1 MALRARE
8 TQGRRNGI
16 TWPRIPPLAV
26 YAVGFIP
33 AVWTFYLG
41 IVDQLGADPMRVLE
55 QTLGLWA
62 LRFLIVTLA
71 ITPLRDLLGYNF
83 VRYRRAAGL
92 LCFYYAFLHLTTYI
106 VLDQNLNFAAIWN
119 DILKRPYI
127 TVGMLSFVVLTP
139 LAITSNNM
147 MIRRMGGA
155 SWNKLHRLVYLAAA
169 AAALHFVL
177 LVKSWPMEP
186 LVYFAIVMTL
196 LAYRLFKRVRKRR
209 SKLAAA

>member
-1 MALRARE
+1 M
-8 TQGRRNGI
+8 
-16 TWPRIPPLAV
+16 
-26 YAVGFIP
+26 
-33 AVWTFYLG
+33 
-41 IVDQLGADPMRVLE
+41 
-55 QTLGLWA
+55 
-62 LRFLIVTLA
+62 
-71 ITPLRDLLGYNF
+71 
-83 VRYRRAAGL
+83 
-92 LCFYYAFLHLTTYI
+92 
-106 VLDQNLNFAAIWN
+106 NFAAIWN

>member
-1 MALRARE
+1 MA
-8 TQGRRNGI
+8 TQTRKLQSQRRNLA
-16 TWPRIPPLAV
+16 WPRIPPLV
-26 YAVGFIP
+26 IYAVGFIRCLDL
-33 AVWTFYLG
+33 YLG
-41 IVDQLGADPMRVLE
+41 VIDQLGADPMRSLE

-71 ITPLRDLLGYNF
+71 ITPLRDQFGYNL
-83 VRYRRAAGL
+83 VRYRRAVGL
-92 LCFYYAFLHLTTYI
+92 LCFYYALLHLTTYV
-106 VLDQNLNFAAIWN
+106 VLDQNLNFAMIGS

-127 TVGMLSFVVLTP
+127 TIGMLSFLVLTP
-139 LAITSNNM
+139 LAITSNNW

-177 LVKSWPMEP
+177 LVKAWPVEP

-196 LAYRLFKRVRKRR
+196 LGYRLFKTVRKRSR
-209 SKLAAA
+209 KLATA